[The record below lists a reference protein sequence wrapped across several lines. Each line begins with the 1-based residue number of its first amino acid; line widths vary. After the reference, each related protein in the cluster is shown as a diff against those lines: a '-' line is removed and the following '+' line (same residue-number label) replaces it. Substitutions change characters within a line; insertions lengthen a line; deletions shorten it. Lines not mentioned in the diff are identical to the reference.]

1 MLNFGKVIIMLK
13 IASVYLLCKD
23 TNVKKVSISASPVI
37 NTQKLTKIRQ
47 SPLAGLKILFQKQT
61 KFHQQFKKHKIP
73 LPLPIQIPKPKS
85 RKAKNKH
92 KISTL
97 KRAINAGKHRISSL

>member
-47 SPLAGLKILFQKQT
+47 SPLAGLRIRFQKQT
-61 KFHQQFKKHKIP
+61 KFHQQFKKHKI
-73 LPLPIQIPKPKS
+73 PLPIQIPKPKS